1 MDGKLILGFLNYLF
15 LGLIFVF
22 GLISLLVRDQRKK
35 LTFLFLALLSAGVL
49 SYLFFAG
56 IALILPGIIL
66 IFFYL
71 LLYMFIAS
79 QEFFGFGRPSISPD
93 KHLRQDMNE
102 AQDANEEQ
110 DMKGAHDAKRGV
122 HGSKGAH
129 DAKKTAQGRKGFSI
143 KLSVV
148 INFILSLAVCAG
160 AGAIFFIYNKDFLSG
175 LQLVES
181 FKSAPTTDIINS
193 IGSNYIPAILVI
205 CASLFS
211 SVFWFISILE
221 NSRTKN

>member
-1 MDGKLILGFLNYLF
+1 MDGKLILGFLNYSF

-79 QEFFGFGRPSISPD
+79 QEFYGFGKPSILSD
-93 KHLRQDMNE
+93 KLTRQGMP
-102 AQDANEEQ
+102 
-110 DMKGAHDAKRGV
+110 
-122 HGSKGAH
+122 
-129 DAKKTAQGRKGFSI
+129 GRKGFRI
-143 KLSVV
+143 KLSLI
-148 INFILSLAVCAG
+148 INFLLSLIISVVAG
-160 AGAIFFIYNKDFLSG
+160 VIFFIYNKDYLKG

-181 FKSAPTTDIINS
+181 FKAASTGDIINN
-193 IGSNYIPAILVI
+193 IGANYIPAILVI
-205 CASLFS
+205 SAALFS
-211 SVFWFISILE
+211 SVFWFIGILE
-221 NSRTKN
+221 NRRTKN

>member
-22 GLISLLVRDQRKK
+22 GLVSLLVRDQRKK
-35 LTFLFLALLSAGVL
+35 LTFLFLALLSTGVL

-56 IALILPGIIL
+56 IAFILPGIIL

-79 QEFFGFGRPSISPD
+79 QEFYGFGKPSVLSG
-93 KHLRQDMNE
+93 KNLRQGKQA
-102 AQDANEEQ
+102 AQE
-110 DMKGAHDAKRGV
+110 
-122 HGSKGAH
+122 SKGF
-129 DAKKTAQGRKGFSI
+129 RI
-143 KLSVV
+143 KPSLV
-148 INFILSLAVCAG
+148 INFLLSLAVSAG
-160 AGAIFFIYNKDFLSG
+160 AGVIFFIYNKDFLKG

-181 FKSAPTTDIINS
+181 FKSAVTGDIINN
-193 IGSNYIPAILVI
+193 IGANYIPAILVI
-205 CASLFS
+205 SLALFS

-221 NSRTKN
+221 NRRTKN